1 MEINYP
7 INLNLTNKKIV
18 IIGGGK
24 IAERKTKNLIPTGAH
39 ITIVSPELTSKLAQ
53 MAEENLL
60 TWKNKTFAPDD
71 IKTAIIVIA
80 ATNHPQTNLLVKKSA
95 GKNQLV
101 SLVDNPEQSDFQ
113 TPTVMRRGK
122 LAIAVSTS
130 GASPLL
136 AKKIHNQL
144 EATFDETYEEYLE
157 FLFNCRK
164 TILEKVEDNATKQQL
179 LKEIVNSSYFESKNR
194 QQEFQLLLEKVLSKS

>member
-1 MEINYP
+1 METNYP
-7 INLNLTNKKIV
+7 INLNLTNKEVV

-39 ITIVSPELTSKLAQ
+39 ITVVSPELTAKLAE
-53 MAEENLL
+53 MADQKLL
-60 TWKNKTFAPDD
+60 TWKNKTFSPED
-71 IKTAIIVIA
+71 IKTALMVIA
-80 ATNHPQTNLLVKKSA
+80 ATNHPPTNLLVKKSA
-95 GKNQLV
+95 GQNQLV
-101 SLVDNPEQSDFQ
+101 SLVDNPNQSDFQ

-122 LAIAVSTS
+122 LAIAISTS

-144 EATFDETYEEYLE
+144 EATFDETYEDYLE

-164 TILEKVEDNATKQQL
+164 TILEKVEDNATKHQL
-179 LKEIVNSSYFESKNR
+179 LSEIVNSLYFESSNR
-194 QQEFQLLLEKVLSKS
+194 QQEFQLLLEKVLTE